1 MCSSPPPAFL
11 RALPKPVP
19 ESRPGPQPPSP
30 RPVHE
35 LCVLLLQLALQVPIG
50 QAVILQFCHFFFQEA
65 HLQEGGRGGGGGNLG
80 VHRTEKLETVGQ
92 KPCLVS
98 VRVHKRMCPHYRGHL
113 PPTPG
118 QGQGLC
124 LPSPQIAA
132 GGLPTTPGE
141 HAHIKP
147 VLHPLRTYLLR
158 DVVVTGVNA
167 VSEQVLSATVTAT
180 EVAAVHELPVGEG
193 GGRRGEVAAEAS
205 PPGPGVH
212 TGLWA
217 ESTQYLGEKA
227 RDPSKEAVLTQS
239 GEKSCLTSELK
250 RSPSSEA
257 SGGAATPLQS
267 PWQSITALACC
278 LSTLFM
284 PVFEPVTT
292 Q

>member
-1 MCSSPPPAFL
+1 MFGE
-11 RALPKPVP
+11 R
-19 ESRPGPQPPSP
+19 EGPQAYVS
-30 RPVHE
+30 
-35 LCVLLLQLALQVPIG
+35 ALSG
-50 QAVILQFCHFFFQEA
+50 
-65 HLQEGGRGGGGGNLG
+65 
-80 VHRTEKLETVGQ
+80 
-92 KPCLVS
+92 
-98 VRVHKRMCPHYRGHL
+98 
-113 PPTPG
+113 PPTPDSWARTG
-118 QGQGLC
+118 SL
-124 LPSPQIAA
+124 SPESPDSCW
-132 GGLPTTPGE
+132 GLPTTPGE

-147 VLHPLRTYLLR
+147 VLHPLRTHLLR

-180 EVAAVHELPVGEG
+180 KVAAVHELPAGDG
-193 GGRRGEVAAEAS
+193 GRGEVAAEAG

-217 ESTQYLGEKA
+217 ESTQCLGEKA

-257 SGGAATPLQS
+257 SGWAATPLQS